1 MRRAG
6 AGEQEGMGPLTSE
19 PVPTASASEMSEP
32 SSPKPPAAAR
42 RRAKLRHVVLLGDA
56 LLEAYSSIDQS
67 PGRFEDELLPGT
79 GSQWK
84 ISVVS
89 AAEVERAGPS
99 LVLPGDATDA
109 LIFIEGNH
117 AIEQSGLLDHSSDAH
132 GQSLERLSLAADE
145 FERKLE
151 RLIHVAKAAR
161 LVIMVCTMYAPYYKK
176 NPLRQRTASAALAV
190 FNDRVTK
197 RAAEAGAALID
208 LRLICNEPGD
218 YDKPTQLSKSGL
230 QKAANVVRFAMFE
243 LEAGARRSEVFF

>member
-1 MRRAG
+1 
-6 AGEQEGMGPLTSE
+6 
-19 PVPTASASEMSEP
+19 MSEP
-32 SSPKPPAAAR
+32 SSPKHSAATAR
-42 RRAKLRHVVLLGDA
+42 RRAKFRHVVLLGDA
-56 LLEAYSSIDQS
+56 LLEAYSSIDTS
-67 PGRFEDELLPGT
+67 PGKFEEDLLPGT
-79 GSQWK
+79 SSQWK

-89 AAEVERAGPS
+89 AGEVERAGPS
-99 LVLPGDATDA
+99 LALPRDATHA

-117 AIEQSGLLDHSSDAH
+117 AIEQSGLLDRPSDAH
-132 GQSLERLSLAADE
+132 GLTLGELSLAADE

-176 NPLRQRTASAALAV
+176 NALRQRSASAALAV

-208 LRLICNEPGD
+208 LRLVCNEPGD

-230 QKAANVVRFAMFE
+230 RKAANVIRFAMFE
-243 LEAGARRSEVFF
+243 LDTGVRRSEVFF